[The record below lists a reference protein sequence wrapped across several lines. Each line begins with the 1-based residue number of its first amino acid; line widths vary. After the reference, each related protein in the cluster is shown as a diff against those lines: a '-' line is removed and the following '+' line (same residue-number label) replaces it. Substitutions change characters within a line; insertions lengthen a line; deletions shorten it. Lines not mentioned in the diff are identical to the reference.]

1 MEPRQRD
8 PQTLQNL
15 LRAAYQQLLE
25 RQPYQHE
32 KAGELEKIEQDFLRG
47 RIGIK
52 RLVRQIGGS
61 RLYQRL
67 FFSAGCNTR
76 CVEQGFKHFLGRAP
90 ASKEE
95 VAAYHNILVR
105 QGFQAMVNAFI
116 DSEEYRRTFGN
127 DRLPHPRQRL
137 SGYPPLAYLLT
148 EQMHRRHELAMQGSP
163 RLQSLAVMEG
173 GGIPQAVG
181 PGRKSRL

>member
-1 MEPRQRD
+1 MESRQQRQD

-61 RLYQRL
+61 RLYRQL

-95 VAAYHNILVR
+95 VAAYHDILVH
-105 QGFQAMVNAFI
+105 QGLQAMVNAFI
-116 DSEEYRRTFGN
+116 DSEEYRHQFGN
-127 DRLPHPRQRL
+127 DHLPHPRQRL
-137 SGYPPLAYLLT
+137 SGHPPLAYLLT
-148 EQMHRRHELAMQGSP
+148 NQMHRRHELGMQGSP
-163 RLQSLAVMEG
+163 LLHSLAAMEV
-173 GGIPQAVG
+173 GIP
-181 PGRKSRL
+181 